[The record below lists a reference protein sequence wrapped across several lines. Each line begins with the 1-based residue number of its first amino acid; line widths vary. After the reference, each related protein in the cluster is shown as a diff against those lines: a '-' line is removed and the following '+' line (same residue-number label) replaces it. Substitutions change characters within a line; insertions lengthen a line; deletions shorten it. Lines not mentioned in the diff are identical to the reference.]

1 MWNKVVSAFTSIFIT
16 ATILPVAALAGGS
29 WISGLEISPS
39 TFNPGKGENM
49 SINFDMFDGAYV
61 YAYATSRGDGVV
73 YKITDGYQWFDEGVV
88 NIIWDGG
95 YRYSGYTVPA
105 NDYAIEIYVQ
115 SGGAVV
121 DYDSGKVTV
130 TDSGSGGSGSSSPVV
145 SALSSKPKS
154 IDPSNNEATKLSFM
168 VAGDA
173 YIDAYLTDAYGNNV
187 RNFSEYDYTWYDDTT
202 YGNSG
207 TSRYV
212 YWYGSDDY
220 NKDVDDGTYY
230 FYVKATNNY
239 GTDIEWTT
247 VTVDSDNEVTPQI
260 TNLKVSPTTFDPYDG
275 ENTTISF
282 DLNANAYLQV
292 YIKKNNNVIRTFS
305 AYDYDWVY
313 NGTHY
318 VYWDGR
324 NNSGNIVDDGTYQVF
339 VYAQDGGNKTDS
351 ESANVKVD
359 TDNNDCYNKYGDYI
373 CGNNDVPDI
382 YSLSVSPKTF
392 DPTDNEKA
400 KFTFKVKENAYLT
413 AYIKQGSNKVI
424 TFNNYGSDYYS
435 GSNSSRSISW
445 NGRDDYGDIV
455 DDGKYTFYLYSYM
468 NGESDTET
476 VTVTVDTDN
485 DPTYP
490 YDSKKIKNFKLSPS
504 SKWDPTDED
513 LGIDFDLKKS
523 VDDLEITASKSGEK
537 SVKIYDDPY
546 SSYDVDDYS
555 FEWDGKDKYD
565 NYVDAG
571 IWKITVKADGDSV
584 SKNITVKY
592 DGYYGGGK
600 SIDADI
606 EAYTTKKEFDPD
618 EDEKVNLLFK
628 VDKSEEVDVDL
639 YNGSS
644 FEKSLSKNVDVAA
657 NKWYSVV
664 WDGTESDGDEAD
676 YDDNWRFKITAGNDS
691 KYVNVGVKRDKS
703 SSKAANITRDYTEPV
718 IYDDQKEFLME
729 ISFCLDSDADVDLEI
744 YKGVASTGQKVATI
758 LNEDD
763 YDSGCHTV
771 KWYVEDDVYYTLS
784 DGPYN
789 YRLVSETTYNNKD
802 TEIGTFVVGNLGG
815 KVKKTTKKKYDY
827 DSDACGGYYDL
838 GSLDEDSELCK
849 AITWAKNEGIFS
861 GYSDGSFKRYDTIN
875 RAEVLKV
882 VIEAYDVSLLSS
894 NGSSLGFKDVNP
906 KAWYMTYVKTAKEY
920 GMLDGYAKG
929 NKAGMSDDINRAE
942 ILKFVLTAAEEFGG
956 YDLEDN
962 YIYSYVYADVKAS
975 KWYYQYAMGAYK
987 YSLFDTDYSNGKQYL
1002 RPAQLVE
1009 RGEVALLLYRMNQA
1023 GLL

>member
-1 MWNKVVSAFTSIFIT
+1 MWNKVVSAFIGIFLT

-29 WISGLEISPS
+29 WISGLEIYPN
-39 TFNPGKGENM
+39 TFNPSNGEKM
-49 SINFDMFDGAYV
+49 AINFDMFDGAYV
-61 YAYATSRGDGVV
+61 YAYATSRGDGVI
-73 YKITDGYQWFDEGVV
+73 YKITDGYEWFNEGVV
-88 NIIWDGG
+88 DIKWDGG
-95 YRYSGYTVPA
+95 YKYYGYAVPS
-105 NDYAIEIYVQ
+105 NDYAIEVYVQ
-115 SGGAVV
+115 SQGSVV
-121 DYDSGKVTV
+121 DNDSGKVTV
-130 TDSGSGGSGSSSPVV
+130 TGKSGRGSDRNTAPVV
-145 SALSSKPKS
+145 SGLSAKPKS
-154 IDPSNNEATKLSFM
+154 IDSENNEATKLSFT

-173 YIDAYLTDAYGNNV
+173 YIDAYIVDSYSNNV
-187 RNFSEYDYTWYDDTT
+187 RNFSAYDYTWYDDTT

-207 TSRYV
+207 TAHSV
-212 YWYGSDDY
+212 YWYGGDDNGY
-220 NKDVDDGTYY
+220 PVNDGTYY

-239 GTDIEWTT
+239 STDIEWIT
-247 VTVDSDNEVTPQI
+247 VTVDNDSTVTPQI
-260 TNLKVSPTTFDPYDG
+260 KNLNVSPATFDPEDG

-282 DLNANAYLQV
+282 DTNVSAYLQV
-292 YIKKNNNVIRTFS
+292 YIKKNNNVIRSFPD
-305 AYDYDWVY
+305 YDYDWK
-313 NGTHY
+313 NKGTQY
-318 VYWDGR
+318 VYWNGR
-324 NNSGNIVDDGTYQVF
+324 NNSGNIVDDGTYQVV

-351 ESANVKVD
+351 ESINVKVL

-373 CGNNDVPDI
+373 CGNNDVPTI
-382 YSLSVSPKTF
+382 YDLSVYPKTF

-424 TFNNYGSDYYS
+424 TFDNYDSDYYN
-435 GSNSSRSISW
+435 GSKSSRSISW

-485 DPTYP
+485 DPNYP
-490 YDSKKIKNFKLSPS
+490 YGSAKIKNFKLSPS
-504 SKWDPTDED
+504 SKWNPENED
-513 LGIDFDLKKS
+513 LDIDFELKKS

-537 SVKIYDDPY
+537 SVKILDDPY
-546 SSYDVDDYS
+546 SSYSKGNYS
-555 FEWDGKDKYD
+555 YEWDGKDKYND
-565 NYVDAG
+565 YVDAG

-584 SKNITVKY
+584 SKNITIKY
-592 DGYYGGGK
+592 SGSGGGK

-618 EDEKVNLLFK
+618 YDEKVSLLFK

-657 NKWYSVV
+657 NKWYSAT

-676 YDDNWRFKITAGNDS
+676 YDDNWRFKITAGNDV
-691 KYVNVGVKRDKS
+691 KYVNIGVKRDKS
-703 SSKAANITRDYTEPV
+703 SNKAANITRDYTEPV
-718 IYDDQKEFLME
+718 IYDDNKEYLME
-729 ISFCLDSDADVDLEI
+729 ISFCLDASADVDLEI
-744 YKGVASTGQKVATI
+744 YKGVASTGQKVTTI
-758 LNEDD
+758 LNEES
-763 YDSGCHTV
+763 YKSGCHTV

-789 YRLVSETTYNNKD
+789 YRLTSETTYNNKD
-802 TEIGTFVVGNLGG
+802 TEVGTFVVGNLGG
-815 KVKKTTKKKYDY
+815 KVKKSAPKKKY

-849 AITWAKNEGIFS
+849 AIQWAKDQGIFA
-861 GYSDGSFKRYDTIN
+861 GYNDGSFKRHDTIN

-882 VIEAYDVSLLSS
+882 VLEAYDVALISGG
-894 NGSSLGFKDVNP
+894 GSSMGFKDVNP
-906 KAWYMTYVKTAKEY
+906 NAWYMTYVKTAKEY

-942 ILKFVLTAAEEFGG
+942 ILKFVLEAAEEFGG
-956 YDLEDN
+956 YDFDDDYN
-962 YIYSYVYADVKAS
+962 SYVYADVKVS

-987 YSLFDTDYSNGKQYL
+987 YSLFDTYWINGKQYL
-1002 RPAQLVE
+1002 KPSQLVE
-1009 RGEVALLLYRMNQA
+1009 RGEVALLLYRMDKA

>member
-29 WISGLEISPS
+29 WISGLSISPS
-39 TFNPGKGENM
+39 TFSPSNGEELT
-49 SINFDMFDGAYV
+49 INFDMFDGAYV

-73 YKITDGYQWFDEGVV
+73 YKITDGYEWLNEGRV
-88 NIIWDGG
+88 NIEWDGG
-95 YRYSGYTVPA
+95 YQYYGYAVPN

-115 SGGAVV
+115 SGGSVV
-121 DYDSGKVTV
+121 DYASGKVTV
-130 TDSGSGGSGSSSPVV
+130 TGSS
-145 SALSSKPKS
+145 
-154 IDPSNNEATKLSFM
+154 
-168 VAGDA
+168 
-173 YIDAYLTDAYGNNV
+173 
-187 RNFSEYDYTWYDDTT
+187 RNDD
-202 YGNSG
+202 
-207 TSRYV
+207 
-212 YWYGSDDY
+212 
-220 NKDVDDGTYY
+220 
-230 FYVKATNNY
+230 
-239 GTDIEWTT
+239 
-247 VTVDSDNEVTPQI
+247 EVTPQI
-260 TNLKVSPTTFDPYDG
+260 KNLQVSPSTFDPQDG
-275 ENTTISF
+275 ESTTISF
-282 DLNANAYLQV
+282 STNADAYLQV
-292 YIKKNNNVIRTFS
+292 YIKKNDNVIRSFS
-305 AYDYDWVY
+305 AYDYDWKY
-313 NGTHY
+313 SGTQY

-324 NNSGNIVDDGTYQVF
+324 NNSGNIVDDGTYQVLA
-339 VYAQDGGNKTDS
+339 YAQNGGSRTDS
-351 ESANVKVD
+351 QSVNVKVD
-359 TDNNDCYNKYGDYI
+359 TDNNDCYNSYGDYI

-382 YSLSVSPKTF
+382 YDLSVYPKTF
-392 DPTDNEKA
+392 DPSDDEKA
-400 KFTFKVKENAYLT
+400 KFTFRVKENAYLT
-413 AYIKQGSNKVI
+413 AYIKKGSNKVI
-424 TFNNYGSDYYS
+424 TFNNYDSDYYS

-485 DPTYP
+485 DPNYP

-513 LGIDFDLKKS
+513 LEIDFDLKKS

-565 NYVDAG
+565 DYVDGG

-592 DGYYGGGK
+592 DGYYGGGNK
-600 SIDADI
+600 NIDADI

-703 SSKAANITRDYTEPV
+703 SSKSANITRDYTEPV

-771 KWYVEDDVYYTLS
+771 KWYVEDDVYYNLS

-789 YRLVSETTYNNKD
+789 YRLTSETTYSNKD

-882 VIEAYDVSLLSS
+882 VLEAYDVSLLAS

-942 ILKFVLTAAEEFGG
+942 ILKFVLEAAEEFGG